1 MNAVSLCFLAS
12 LLHYSLVVGKR
23 KKEKSPKSLKA
34 LPARLCFVGMKKPP
48 LLKRTP
54 LRPKHGT
61 GWARSQSETWR
72 RNRQKL
78 FKSNEITWREAWKKK
93 TVASNGC
100 NRSVL
105 MGSWLV
111 SLVFFS
117 ALFAELSSTWLSKIF
132 VAAEKK
138 SAASQINELA
148 ARDGEKNKTQRL
160 RGH

>member
-1 MNAVSLCFLAS
+1 
-12 LLHYSLVVGKR
+12 
-23 KKEKSPKSLKA
+23 
-34 LPARLCFVGMKKPP
+34 MK
-48 LLKRTP
+48 
-54 LRPKHGT
+54 G
-61 GWARSQSETWR
+61 SVE
-72 RNRQKL
+72 
-78 FKSNEITWREAWKKK
+78 KK

-148 ARDGEKNKTQRL
+148 ARDWRKK
-160 RGH
+160 